1 MFYCSSVA
9 EDTTDP
15 FVLVRF
21 KALCTWPWSLFPED
35 DRMTYIPRQQVTQI
49 IPNKFEA
56 IKIAALEARRLNER
70 ARMYNV
76 SLPGKITSLARVRP
90 PPSMATRNSLKER
103 ARQARLERE
112 QEGEE

>member
-1 MFYCSSVA
+1 
-9 EDTTDP
+9 
-15 FVLVRF
+15 
-21 KALCTWPWSLFPED
+21 
-35 DRMTYIPRQQVTQI
+35 MTYIPRHKVTAL
-49 IPNKFEA
+49 IPNKFKA

-76 SLPGKITSLARVRP
+76 SLPGKITTLAVDRLIEGRVEYYD
-90 PPSMATRNSLKER
+90 MKER